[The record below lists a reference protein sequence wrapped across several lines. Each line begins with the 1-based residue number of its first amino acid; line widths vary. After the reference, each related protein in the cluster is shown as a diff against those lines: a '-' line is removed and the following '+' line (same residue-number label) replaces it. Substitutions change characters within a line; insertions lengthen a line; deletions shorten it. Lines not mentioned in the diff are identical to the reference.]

1 MQKTSIRWVLTIF
14 AVVLNAL
21 GVAFITVAG
30 LGTVPA
36 TSIPTVLSIVY
47 ERFSIGAYLFVLS
60 MIQILIQWILLKR
73 DFRAVQLL
81 QIIPSVILSYFVDF
95 FLGVLSR
102 LPLPN
107 YAVNLLYLMIGT
119 VILSFSIALEVK
131 VDLVYL
137 PLDGMNK
144 AIAEKTG
151 KPFDRIKM
159 IMDCSMVAV
168 AILVILVAKHGLY
181 GVREGTVIAALIS
194 GYLVKLFSKLL
205 DRTPSV

>member
-73 DFRAVQLL
+73 DFHAVQLL

-107 YAVNLLYLMIGT
+107 YAVNLLYLVIGT

-168 AILVILVAKHGLY
+168 AIIVILIAKHGLY

-205 DRTPSV
+205 DRSPWA